1 MAVQL
6 KRLMLGMSPLYK
18 RDKKEEEMDKL
29 DAAVTE
35 LRFTRRS
42 ITFGWNHHSQPLVH
56 VHVHILKIL
65 CINRTPLFG
74 KVC

>member
-29 DAAVTE
+29 DAAVAE
-35 LRFTRRS
+35 
-42 ITFGWNHHSQPLVH
+42 
-56 VHVHILKIL
+56 
-65 CINRTPLFG
+65 
-74 KVC
+74 